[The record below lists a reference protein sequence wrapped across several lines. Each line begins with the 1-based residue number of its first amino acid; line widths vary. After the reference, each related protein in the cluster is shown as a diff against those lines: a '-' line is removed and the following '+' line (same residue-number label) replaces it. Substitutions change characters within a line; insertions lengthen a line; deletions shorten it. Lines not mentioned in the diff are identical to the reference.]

1 MEEVEAPNTVMRLDH
16 VVSTR
21 YCTPHYIARKAFS
34 TQKAGPHSGVLLV
47 VVHFNRLG
55 LSSLAYY

>member
-21 YCTPHYIARKAFS
+21 YALAHKAFS
-34 TQKAGPHSGVLLV
+34 TQKAGPHGGVSVV